1 MNMYKYFISYEST
14 TGTGY
19 GENLKTALEKL
30 QSNEQAFLADVSI
43 LKGKE
48 WSPEIENALNECKYF
63 IVIITALT
71 TGSQEVMKEYQKAI
85 RLGKRIISCRY
96 SGIKVSETNE
106 FAIHQQLDFKDTYEL
121 ANKVIIGIKD
131 IEKKESKGVKI
142 GNDPEEFIRRGVL
155 LLIMGRLDE
164 ALTEY
169 KKVTELHPNYAKGWE
184 GKGITLGIQNHY
196 KESLDAIN
204 KASELTPQDALIWY
218 NKGIILHQ
226 LGRFDEALDA
236 YNKAIKINPNN
247 SQAWGNKA
255 VSLISLCRLDE
266 ALNACDEAIK
276 LNPKDTLA
284 LANKGA
290 ILHSKEQFDEA
301 LKCSDEAIK
310 INPNYILA
318 WSNKTASLIKL
329 CRFDD
334 ALKACNKV
342 MELDPKNTGALFNKG
357 FVFHIMGRF
366 DEAIKCYDKAIQINP
381 SYAGAWINKAASLVD
396 LKKFDEAIKCYDK
409 TIEISPNSINLF
421 NRAYTYSL
429 MRKKSETINDL
440 AKAVNLDRQCSAI
453 AKTNEDFKW
462 LWDDPDFKQTVEEK

>member
-236 YNKAIKINPNN
+236 YNKAIKINPNY
-247 SQAWGNKA
+247 SLAWGNKT
-255 VSLISLCRLDE
+255 V
-266 ALNACDEAIK
+266 
-276 LNPKDTLA
+276 
-284 LANKGA
+284 
-290 ILHSKEQFDEA
+290 
-301 LKCSDEAIK
+301 
-310 INPNYILA
+310 
-318 WSNKTASLIKL
+318 SLIKL

-462 LWDDPDFKQTVEEK
+462 LWDDPDFKQTVEE